1 MVVVGNEGQKIV
13 THDGVWYGTVSPPW
27 KGVVSS
33 LTMVVSVE
41 TVRSRT
47 VSHPLRIFFEG

>member
-1 MVVVGNEGQKIV
+1 MVVGNEGQKQLPMMV
-13 THDGVWYGTVSPPW
+13 FGTEQLAPPW

-33 LTMVVSVE
+33 LTILVSVE
-41 TVRSRT
+41 MVRSQT